1 MHLDI
6 LIDMKLLL
14 CSVTSP
20 GIAFLINRKLLLC
33 SAISPRIA
41 LAILAKQSADF
52 AFSIY
57 RKLLLCSVTSPRIA
71 LAILAKQSAGF
82 AFLYRFFYIVIAMEA
97 AAVSLFLP
105 LLFLR
110 VVISGLPK
118 KYMVWLWRLYFL
130 RIVCPIQISSTFSIV
145 PPWNRSYHRFL
156 ADVGLDIDAQHG
168 GLLRSLSDVWQANI
182 QVTSLYRIMAIGY
195 FAGMV
200 LLLVLLVILG
210 GKVRSAIRMRAKR
223 LEGTL
228 YQSAV
233 ELPVMTGLFV
243 NRVFLPETMNV
254 QEAKYTLAHMECRRA
269 RRSNLWN
276 AFYVTA
282 LLLHWYDPC
291 VWAAVFLVRRDE
303 QMACVECAVDRCSAA
318 DKNAYIQGILN
329 IVPQEKRVPF
339 TACASFETDLE
350 RRSQRLLHQGSDRMC
365 YKMIGVIL
373 LLLMF
378 FWLFLLR
385 PVQNVWAGGTWNAG
399 SEKLSANKDT
409 RKTNLIISQTDVLS
423 PSGLKQTVSLR
434 HKRNEANGRIL
445 ANSYELQLADAAG
458 SELAVVDLQKVF
470 REQGIA
476 KDTLYFPEGLKLQT
490 GDYNNDGIQ
499 ELLLGQQRAWDAT
512 EQKQIGRLLSNK
524 TDSKS
529 KTASSKG
536 NENVTPTPAGKTDES
551 AKATASSKVAENV
564 TPAPAKQVKN
574 LRTYVYVMFQMQETG
589 LQIVSEAVYG
599 EQAASMQS
607 VKPSQESDVKD
618 LFYMQLSDG
627 KLYYIWDSDA
637 TKFLAKKL
645 SSDELNQHRRA
656 SQGTEEAGVSKTETL
671 EDADGNECM
680 RVQTTTDTTGS
691 PEIGQIMM
699 SQNKKKMNEVKG
711 YFCELKW
718 VPQSDASTGRY
729 AVLIYNGTK
738 AQTFVL
744 YDVDKAT
751 ELYRQE
757 DGNDILSS
765 IFAKYNDTQ
774 IQFKSGAIAVYKL
787 AEQNGSRLTI
797 DFAAEAEDGV
807 DVSGSYVYDM
817 DSEQISN
824 LQYNQSN
831 DDTQTK
837 NSSTGNA
844 GTDSDSSSSNKGTDS
859 SSKRKNTT
867 TPQPVPTINSNLGD
881 YLDP

>member
-33 SAISPRIA
+33 SATSPRIA
-41 LAILAKQSADF
+41 LAILAKQSAD
-52 AFSIY
+52 
-57 RKLLLCSVTSPRIA
+57 
-71 LAILAKQSAGF
+71 F

-168 GLLRSLSDVWQANI
+168 GLLRSLRDVWQANI

-195 FAGMV
+195 FAGM
-200 LLLVLLVILG
+200 LLLVVLLVIRA
-210 GKVRSAIRMRAKR
+210 GKVCSAIRMREKQ

-276 AFYVTA
+276 AFYVAA

-303 QMACVECAVDRCSAA
+303 QMACDECAVDRCSAA

-529 KTASSKG
+529 KTASSMG
-536 NENVTPTPAGKTDES
+536 NENVTPT
-551 AKATASSKVAENV
+551 
-564 TPAPAKQVKN
+564 PAKQVKN

-718 VPQSDASTGRY
+718 VPQSDASSGRY

-859 SSKRKNTT
+859 SLKRKNTT
-867 TPQPVPTINSNLGD
+867 TPQPVPTINSNFLPSQNAA
-881 YLDP
+881 LF

>member
-14 CSVTSP
+14 CGVT
-20 GIAFLINRKLLLC
+20 
-33 SAISPRIA
+33 SPRIA
-41 LAILAKQSADF
+41 LAILAKQSAGF

-57 RKLLLCSVTSPRIA
+57 RKLLLCSATSPRIA

-168 GLLRSLSDVWQANI
+168 GLLRSLRDVWHANI

-195 FAGMV
+195 FAGM
-200 LLLVLLVILG
+200 LLLVVLLVIRA
-210 GKVRSAIRMRAKR
+210 GKVRSAIRMREKR

-303 QMACVECAVDRCSAA
+303 QMACDECAVDRCSAA

-365 YKMIGVIL
+365 YKMTGVIL

-458 SELAVVDLQKVF
+458 SELAVIDLQKVF

-529 KTASSKG
+529 KTASSMG
-536 NENVTPTPAGKTDES
+536 N
-551 AKATASSKVAENV
+551 ENV

-645 SSDELNQHRRA
+645 SSDELNQHSRA

>member
-20 GIAFLINRKLLLC
+20 GIA
-33 SAISPRIA
+33 
-41 LAILAKQSADF
+41 LAILAKQSAGF

-57 RKLLLCSVTSPRIA
+57 RKLLLCGVTSPRIA

-82 AFLYRFFYIVIAMEA
+82 AFLYRFFYTVIAMEA

-168 GLLRSLSDVWQANI
+168 GLLRSLRDVWQANI

-195 FAGMV
+195 FAGM
-200 LLLVLLVILG
+200 LLLVVLLVIRA
-210 GKVRSAIRMRAKR
+210 GKVCSAIRMREKQ

-276 AFYVTA
+276 AFYVAA

-303 QMACVECAVDRCSAA
+303 QMACDECAVDRCSAA

>member
-14 CSVTSP
+14 CGVT
-20 GIAFLINRKLLLC
+20 
-33 SAISPRIA
+33 SPRIA
-41 LAILAKQSADF
+41 FAILAKQSAGF

-57 RKLLLCSVTSPRIA
+57 RKLLLCSATSPRIA

-82 AFLYRFFYIVIAMEA
+82 AFLYRFFYTVIAMEA

-168 GLLRSLSDVWQANI
+168 GLLRSLRDVWQANI

-195 FAGMV
+195 FAGM
-200 LLLVLLVILG
+200 LLLVVLLVIRA
-210 GKVRSAIRMRAKR
+210 GKVRSAIRMREKR

-276 AFYVTA
+276 AFYVAA

-303 QMACVECAVDRCSAA
+303 QMACDECAVDGCSAA

-329 IVPQEKRVPF
+329 IVPQESRVPF

-350 RRSQRLLHQGSDRMC
+350 RRSQRLLHQGSDRMR
-365 YKMIGVIL
+365 YKMTGVIL

-529 KTASSKG
+529 KTASSMG
-536 NENVTPTPAGKTDES
+536 NENVTPT
-551 AKATASSKVAENV
+551 
-564 TPAPAKQVKN
+564 PAKQVKN

-718 VPQSDASTGRY
+718 VPQSDASSGRY

>member
-33 SAISPRIA
+33 SAI
-41 LAILAKQSADF
+41 
-52 AFSIY
+52 
-57 RKLLLCSVTSPRIA
+57 SPRIA

-195 FAGMV
+195 FAGM
-200 LLLVLLVILG
+200 LLLVVLLVIRA
-210 GKVRSAIRMRAKR
+210 GKVRSAIRMREKR

-303 QMACVECAVDRCSAA
+303 QMACDECAVDRCSAA

-458 SELAVVDLQKVF
+458 SELAVVDLQNVF
-470 REQGIA
+470 REQGLA

-529 KTASSKG
+529 KTASSMG
-536 NENVTPTPAGKTDES
+536 NENVTPT
-551 AKATASSKVAENV
+551 
-564 TPAPAKQVKN
+564 PAKQVKN

-718 VPQSDASTGRY
+718 VPQSDASSGRY

>member
-14 CSVTSP
+14 CSVSSP

-33 SAISPRIA
+33 SATSPRIA
-41 LAILAKQSADF
+41 LAILAKQSAD
-52 AFSIY
+52 
-57 RKLLLCSVTSPRIA
+57 
-71 LAILAKQSAGF
+71 F

-145 PPWNRSYHRFL
+145 PAWNRSYHRFL

-168 GLLRSLSDVWQANI
+168 GLLRSLRDVWQANI

-195 FAGMV
+195 FAGMLILV
-200 LLLVLLVILG
+200 VLLVIRA
-210 GKVRSAIRMRAKR
+210 GKVRSAIRMREKR

-276 AFYVTA
+276 AFYVAA

-303 QMACVECAVDRCSAA
+303 QMACDECAVDRCSAA

-329 IVPQEKRVPF
+329 IVPQESRVPF

-409 RKTNLIISQTDVLS
+409 RKTNLILSQTDVLS

-529 KTASSKG
+529 KTASSK
-536 NENVTPTPAGKTDES
+536 
-551 AKATASSKVAENV
+551 VAENV
-564 TPAPAKQVKN
+564 TPTPAKQVKN

-607 VKPSQESDVKD
+607 VKPSQESDLKD

-837 NSSTGNA
+837 NSSNGNA

>member
-14 CSVTSP
+14 CGVT
-20 GIAFLINRKLLLC
+20 
-33 SAISPRIA
+33 SPRIA
-41 LAILAKQSADF
+41 LAILAKQSAGF

-57 RKLLLCSVTSPRIA
+57 RKLLLCSATSPRIA

-82 AFLYRFFYIVIAMEA
+82 AFLYRFFYTVIAMEA

-168 GLLRSLSDVWQANI
+168 GLLRSLRDVWQANI

-195 FAGMV
+195 FAGM
-200 LLLVLLVILG
+200 LLLVVLLVIRA
-210 GKVRSAIRMRAKR
+210 GKVRSAIRMREKR

-276 AFYVTA
+276 AFYVAA

-303 QMACVECAVDRCSAA
+303 QMACDECAVDGCSAA

-329 IVPQEKRVPF
+329 IVPQESRVPF

-350 RRSQRLLHQGSDRMC
+350 RRSQRLLHQGSDRMR
-365 YKMIGVIL
+365 YKMTGVIL

-529 KTASSKG
+529 KTSSSKG

-551 AKATASSKVAENV
+551 AKTTASSKGNENV
-564 TPAPAKQVKN
+564 TPASAKQVKN

>member
-6 LIDMKLLL
+6 LIDE
-14 CSVTSP
+14 
-20 GIAFLINRKLLLC
+20 KLLLC
-33 SAISPRIA
+33 SATSPRIA

-57 RKLLLCSVTSPRIA
+57 RKLLLCGVTSPRIA

-130 RIVCPIQISSTFSIV
+130 RIVCPIQISSMFSIV
-145 PPWNRSYHRFL
+145 PAWNRSYHRFL

-168 GLLRSLSDVWQANI
+168 GLLRSLRDVWQANI

-195 FAGMV
+195 FAGV
-200 LLLVLLVILG
+200 LLLVVLLEIRA
-210 GKVRSAIRMRAKR
+210 GKVRSAIRMREKR

-276 AFYVTA
+276 AFYVAA

-303 QMACVECAVDRCSAA
+303 QMACDECAVDGCSAA

-329 IVPQEKRVPF
+329 IVPQENRVPF

-350 RRSQRLLHQGSDRMC
+350 RRSQRLLHQGSDRMR
-365 YKMIGVIL
+365 YKMTGVIL

-458 SELAVVDLQKVF
+458 SELAVIDLQKVF

-859 SSKRKNTT
+859 SLKRKNTT

>member
-14 CSVTSP
+14 CSVT
-20 GIAFLINRKLLLC
+20 
-33 SAISPRIA
+33 SPRIA

-57 RKLLLCSVTSPRIA
+57 RKLLLCGVTSPRIA

-130 RIVCPIQISSTFSIV
+130 RIVCPIQISSMFSIV
-145 PPWNRSYHRFL
+145 PAWNRSYHRFL

-168 GLLRSLSDVWQANI
+168 GLLRSLRDVWQANI

-195 FAGMV
+195 FAGV
-200 LLLVLLVILG
+200 LLLVVLLVIRA
-210 GKVRSAIRMRAKR
+210 GKVRSAIRMREKR

-303 QMACVECAVDRCSAA
+303 QMACDECAVDRCSAA

-365 YKMIGVIL
+365 YKMTGVIL

-458 SELAVVDLQKVF
+458 SELAVIDLQKVF

-529 KTASSKG
+529 KTASSMG
-536 NENVTPTPAGKTDES
+536 NENVTPT
-551 AKATASSKVAENV
+551 
-564 TPAPAKQVKN
+564 PAKQVKN

-718 VPQSDASTGRY
+718 VPQSDASSGRY

-797 DFAAEAEDGV
+797 DFAAEAEDGL

-859 SSKRKNTT
+859 SLKRKNTT

>member
-14 CSVTSP
+14 CGVT
-20 GIAFLINRKLLLC
+20 
-33 SAISPRIA
+33 SPRIA
-41 LAILAKQSADF
+41 LAILAKQSAGF
-52 AFSIY
+52 AFFVD
-57 RKLLLCSVTSPRIA
+57 RKLLLCSVISPRIA

-82 AFLYRFFYIVIAMEA
+82 AFLYRFFYTVIAMEA

-168 GLLRSLSDVWQANI
+168 GLLRSLRDVWQANI

-195 FAGMV
+195 FAGM
-200 LLLVLLVILG
+200 LLLVVLLVIRA
-210 GKVRSAIRMRAKR
+210 GKVRSAIRMREKR

-276 AFYVTA
+276 AFYVAA

-303 QMACVECAVDRCSAA
+303 QMACDECAVDRCSAA

-329 IVPQEKRVPF
+329 IVPQENRVPF

-365 YKMIGVIL
+365 YKMTGVIL

-445 ANSYELQLADAAG
+445 ANRYELQLADAAG

-529 KTASSKG
+529 KTASSK
-536 NENVTPTPAGKTDES
+536 
-551 AKATASSKVAENV
+551 VAENV
-564 TPAPAKQVKN
+564 TPTPAKQVKN

-718 VPQSDASTGRY
+718 VPQSDASSGRY

>member
-20 GIAFLINRKLLLC
+20 GIA
-33 SAISPRIA
+33 
-41 LAILAKQSADF
+41 LAILAKQSAGF

-57 RKLLLCSVTSPRIA
+57 RKLLLCGVTSPRIA

-168 GLLRSLSDVWQANI
+168 GLLRSLRDVWQANI
-182 QVTSLYRIMAIGY
+182 QVTFLYRIMAIGY
-195 FAGMV
+195 FAGM
-200 LLLVLLVILG
+200 LLLVVLLVIRA
-210 GKVRSAIRMRAKR
+210 GKVRSAIRMREKR

-282 LLLHWYDPC
+282 LLLHWYNPC

-303 QMACVECAVDRCSAA
+303 QMACDECAVDRCSAA

-458 SELAVVDLQKVF
+458 SELAVIDLQKVF

-536 NENVTPTPAGKTDES
+536 NENVTPT
-551 AKATASSKVAENV
+551 
-564 TPAPAKQVKN
+564 PAKQVKN

>member
-14 CSVTSP
+14 CGVT
-20 GIAFLINRKLLLC
+20 
-33 SAISPRIA
+33 SPRIA
-41 LAILAKQSADF
+41 LAILAKQSAGF

-57 RKLLLCSVTSPRIA
+57 RKLLLCSATSPRIA

-145 PPWNRSYHRFL
+145 PPWNRSYHQFL

-195 FAGMV
+195 FAGM
-200 LLLVLLVILG
+200 LLLVVLLVIRA
-210 GKVRSAIRMRAKR
+210 GKVRSAIRMREKR

-276 AFYVTA
+276 AFYVAA

-303 QMACVECAVDRCSAA
+303 QMACDECAVDGCSAA

-329 IVPQEKRVPF
+329 IVPQENRVPF

-365 YKMIGVIL
+365 YKMTGVIL

-409 RKTNLIISQTDVLS
+409 RKTNLILSQTDVLS

-529 KTASSKG
+529 KTASSMG
-536 NENVTPTPAGKTDES
+536 NENVTPT
-551 AKATASSKVAENV
+551 
-564 TPAPAKQVKN
+564 PAKQVKN

-718 VPQSDASTGRY
+718 VPQSDASSGRY

-774 IQFKSGAIAVYKL
+774 IQFKSGVIAVYKL

>member
-14 CSVTSP
+14 CSAT
-20 GIAFLINRKLLLC
+20 
-33 SAISPRIA
+33 SPRIA
-41 LAILAKQSADF
+41 LAILAKQSAGF

-57 RKLLLCSVTSPRIA
+57 RKLLLCSATSPRIA

-168 GLLRSLSDVWQANI
+168 GLLRSLRDVWQANI

-195 FAGMV
+195 FAGM
-200 LLLVLLVILG
+200 LLLVVLLVIRA
-210 GKVRSAIRMRAKR
+210 GKVCSAIRMREKQ

-276 AFYVTA
+276 AFYVAA

-303 QMACVECAVDRCSAA
+303 QMACDECAVDRCSAA

-329 IVPQEKRVPF
+329 IVPQESRVPF

-350 RRSQRLLHQGSDRMC
+350 RRSQRLLHQGSDRMR
-365 YKMIGVIL
+365 YKMTGVIL

-409 RKTNLIISQTDVLS
+409 RKTNLILSQTDVLS

-824 LQYNQSN
+824 LQHNQSN

>member
-33 SAISPRIA
+33 SATSPRIA
-41 LAILAKQSADF
+41 LAILAKQSAD
-52 AFSIY
+52 
-57 RKLLLCSVTSPRIA
+57 
-71 LAILAKQSAGF
+71 F

-168 GLLRSLSDVWQANI
+168 GLLRSLRDVWQANI

-195 FAGMV
+195 FAGM
-200 LLLVLLVILG
+200 LLLVVLLVIRA
-210 GKVRSAIRMRAKR
+210 GKVCSAIRMREKQ

-254 QEAKYTLAHMECRRA
+254 QEAKCTLAHMECRRA
-269 RRSNLWN
+269 RRSNLWD
-276 AFYVTA
+276 AFYVAA

-303 QMACVECAVDRCSAA
+303 QMACDECAVDRCSAA

>member
-14 CSVTSP
+14 CSVT
-20 GIAFLINRKLLLC
+20 
-33 SAISPRIA
+33 SPRIA

-57 RKLLLCSVTSPRIA
+57 RKLLLCGVTSPRIA

-195 FAGMV
+195 FAGM
-200 LLLVLLVILG
+200 LLLVVLLVIRA
-210 GKVRSAIRMRAKR
+210 GKVRSAIRMREKR

-282 LLLHWYDPC
+282 LLLHWYNPC

-303 QMACVECAVDRCSAA
+303 QMACDECAVDRCSAA

-365 YKMIGVIL
+365 YKMTGVIL

-409 RKTNLIISQTDVLS
+409 RKTNLILSQTDVLS

-529 KTASSKG
+529 KTASSMG
-536 NENVTPTPAGKTDES
+536 NENVTPT
-551 AKATASSKVAENV
+551 
-564 TPAPAKQVKN
+564 PAKQVKN

-718 VPQSDASTGRY
+718 VPQSDASSGRY

>member
-33 SAISPRIA
+33 SATSPRIA
-41 LAILAKQSADF
+41 LAILAKQSAD
-52 AFSIY
+52 
-57 RKLLLCSVTSPRIA
+57 
-71 LAILAKQSAGF
+71 F

-168 GLLRSLSDVWQANI
+168 GLLRSLRDVWQANI

-195 FAGMV
+195 FAGM
-200 LLLVLLVILG
+200 LLLVVLLVIRA
-210 GKVRSAIRMRAKR
+210 GKVCSAIRMREKQ

-276 AFYVTA
+276 AFYVAA

-303 QMACVECAVDRCSAA
+303 QMACDECAVDRCSAA

-529 KTASSKG
+529 KTASSMG
-536 NENVTPTPAGKTDES
+536 NENVTPT
-551 AKATASSKVAENV
+551 
-564 TPAPAKQVKN
+564 PAKQVKN

-718 VPQSDASTGRY
+718 VPQSDASSGRY

>member
-6 LIDMKLLL
+6 LIDE
-14 CSVTSP
+14 
-20 GIAFLINRKLLLC
+20 KLLLC
-33 SAISPRIA
+33 SATSPRIA

-57 RKLLLCSVTSPRIA
+57 RKLLLCGVTSPRIA

-130 RIVCPIQISSTFSIV
+130 RIVCPIQISSMFSIV
-145 PPWNRSYHRFL
+145 PAWNRSYHRFL

-168 GLLRSLSDVWQANI
+168 GLLRSLRDVWQANI

-195 FAGMV
+195 FAGV
-200 LLLVLLVILG
+200 LLLVVLLEIRA
-210 GKVRSAIRMRAKR
+210 GKVRSAIRMREKR

-276 AFYVTA
+276 AFYVAA

-303 QMACVECAVDRCSAA
+303 QMACDECAVDGCSAA

-350 RRSQRLLHQGSDRMC
+350 RRSQRLLHQGSDRMR
-365 YKMIGVIL
+365 YKMTGVIL

-458 SELAVVDLQKVF
+458 SELAVIDLQKVF

-490 GDYNNDGIQ
+490 GDYTNDGIQ

-512 EQKQIGRLLSNK
+512 EQ
-524 TDSKS
+524 
-529 KTASSKG
+529 
-536 NENVTPTPAGKTDES
+536 
-551 AKATASSKVAENV
+551 
-564 TPAPAKQVKN
+564 
-574 LRTYVYVMFQMQETG
+574 
-589 LQIVSEAVYG
+589 
-599 EQAASMQS
+599 
-607 VKPSQESDVKD
+607 
-618 LFYMQLSDG
+618 
-627 KLYYIWDSDA
+627 
-637 TKFLAKKL
+637 
-645 SSDELNQHRRA
+645 
-656 SQGTEEAGVSKTETL
+656 
-671 EDADGNECM
+671 
-680 RVQTTTDTTGS
+680 
-691 PEIGQIMM
+691 
-699 SQNKKKMNEVKG
+699 
-711 YFCELKW
+711 
-718 VPQSDASTGRY
+718 
-729 AVLIYNGTK
+729 
-738 AQTFVL
+738 
-744 YDVDKAT
+744 
-751 ELYRQE
+751 
-757 DGNDILSS
+757 
-765 IFAKYNDTQ
+765 
-774 IQFKSGAIAVYKL
+774 
-787 AEQNGSRLTI
+787 
-797 DFAAEAEDGV
+797 
-807 DVSGSYVYDM
+807 
-817 DSEQISN
+817 
-824 LQYNQSN
+824 
-831 DDTQTK
+831 
-837 NSSTGNA
+837 
-844 GTDSDSSSSNKGTDS
+844 
-859 SSKRKNTT
+859 
-867 TPQPVPTINSNLGD
+867 
-881 YLDP
+881 

>member
-14 CSVTSP
+14 CSAT
-20 GIAFLINRKLLLC
+20 
-33 SAISPRIA
+33 SPRIA
-41 LAILAKQSADF
+41 LAILAKQSAGF

-82 AFLYRFFYIVIAMEA
+82 AFLYRFFYTVIAMEA

-168 GLLRSLSDVWQANI
+168 GLLRSLRDVWQANI

-195 FAGMV
+195 FAGM
-200 LLLVLLVILG
+200 LLLVVLLVIRA
-210 GKVRSAIRMRAKR
+210 GKVCSAIRMREKQ

-276 AFYVTA
+276 AFYVAA

-303 QMACVECAVDRCSAA
+303 QMACDECAVDRCSAA

-718 VPQSDASTGRY
+718 VPQSDASSGRY

>member
-33 SAISPRIA
+33 SATSPRIA
-41 LAILAKQSADF
+41 LAILAKQSAD
-52 AFSIY
+52 
-57 RKLLLCSVTSPRIA
+57 
-71 LAILAKQSAGF
+71 F

-168 GLLRSLSDVWQANI
+168 GLLRSLRDVWQANI

-195 FAGMV
+195 FAGM
-200 LLLVLLVILG
+200 LLLVVLLVIRA
-210 GKVRSAIRMRAKR
+210 GKVCSAIRMREKQ

-276 AFYVTA
+276 AFYVAA

-303 QMACVECAVDRCSAA
+303 QMACDECAVDRCSAA

-476 KDTLYFPEGLKLQT
+476 KDTLYFPEGLKLQS

-529 KTASSKG
+529 KTASSMG
-536 NENVTPTPAGKTDES
+536 NENVTPT
-551 AKATASSKVAENV
+551 
-564 TPAPAKQVKN
+564 PAKQVKN

-699 SQNKKKMNEVKG
+699 SQNKKKMNAVKG

-718 VPQSDASTGRY
+718 VPQSDASSGRY

-859 SSKRKNTT
+859 SLKRKNTT

>member
-1 MHLDI
+1 MQLDI

-14 CSVTSP
+14 C
-20 GIAFLINRKLLLC
+20 G
-33 SAISPRIA
+33 
-41 LAILAKQSADF
+41 
-52 AFSIY
+52 
-57 RKLLLCSVTSPRIA
+57 VTSPRIA
-71 LAILAKQSAGF
+71 LAILAKQSAGFAFSIYRKLLLCSATSPRIALAILAKQSADF

-145 PPWNRSYHRFL
+145 PAWNRSYHRFL

-168 GLLRSLSDVWQANI
+168 GLLRSLRDVWQANI

-195 FAGMV
+195 FAGMLILV
-200 LLLVLLVILG
+200 VLLVIRA
-210 GKVRSAIRMRAKR
+210 GKVRSAIRMREKR

-276 AFYVTA
+276 AFYVAA

-303 QMACVECAVDRCSAA
+303 QMACDECAVDRCSAA

-329 IVPQEKRVPF
+329 IVPQESCVPF
-339 TACASFETDLE
+339 TVCASFETDLE

-365 YKMIGVIL
+365 YKMTSVIL

-476 KDTLYFPEGLKLQT
+476 KDTLYFPERLKLQT

-499 ELLLGQQRAWDAT
+499 ELLLGQQRAWDAA
-512 EQKQIGRLLSNK
+512 EQKQIGRLLSDK

-529 KTASSKG
+529 KTASSKVA
-536 NENVTPTPAGKTDES
+536 ENVTPTPAGKTDES
-551 AKATASSKVAENV
+551 AKAPASSKVAENV
-564 TPAPAKQVKN
+564 TPTPAKQVKN

-637 TKFLAKKL
+637 TKFRAKKL

-718 VPQSDASTGRY
+718 VPQSDASSGRY

-837 NSSTGNA
+837 NSSNGNA

>member
-20 GIAFLINRKLLLC
+20 GIA
-33 SAISPRIA
+33 
-41 LAILAKQSADF
+41 
-52 AFSIY
+52 
-57 RKLLLCSVTSPRIA
+57 

-82 AFLYRFFYIVIAMEA
+82 AFLYRFFYTVIAMEA

-195 FAGMV
+195 FAGM
-200 LLLVLLVILG
+200 LLLVVLLVIRA
-210 GKVRSAIRMRAKR
+210 GKVRSAIRMREKR

-282 LLLHWYDPC
+282 LLLHWYNPC

-303 QMACVECAVDRCSAA
+303 QMACDECAVDRCSAA

-365 YKMIGVIL
+365 YKMTGVIL

-409 RKTNLIISQTDVLS
+409 RKTNLILSQTDVLS

-529 KTASSKG
+529 KTASSMG
-536 NENVTPTPAGKTDES
+536 NENVTPT
-551 AKATASSKVAENV
+551 
-564 TPAPAKQVKN
+564 PAKQVKN

-607 VKPSQESDVKD
+607 VRPSQESDVKD

-718 VPQSDASTGRY
+718 VPQSDASSGRY

>member
-14 CSVTSP
+14 CS
-20 GIAFLINRKLLLC
+20 A
-33 SAISPRIA
+33 
-41 LAILAKQSADF
+41 
-52 AFSIY
+52 
-57 RKLLLCSVTSPRIA
+57 TSPRIA

-145 PPWNRSYHRFL
+145 PPWNRSYHQFL

-195 FAGMV
+195 FAGM
-200 LLLVLLVILG
+200 LLLVVLLVIRA
-210 GKVRSAIRMRAKR
+210 GKVRSAIRMREKR

-276 AFYVTA
+276 AFYVAA

-303 QMACVECAVDRCSAA
+303 QMACDECAVDGCSAA

-329 IVPQEKRVPF
+329 IVPQENRVPF

-365 YKMIGVIL
+365 YKMTGVIL

-409 RKTNLIISQTDVLS
+409 RKTNLILSQTDVLS

-529 KTASSKG
+529 KTASSMG
-536 NENVTPTPAGKTDES
+536 NENVTPT
-551 AKATASSKVAENV
+551 
-564 TPAPAKQVKN
+564 PAKQVKN

-718 VPQSDASTGRY
+718 VPQSDASSGRY

-774 IQFKSGAIAVYKL
+774 IQFKSGVIAVYKL

>member
-14 CSVTSP
+14 CGVT
-20 GIAFLINRKLLLC
+20 
-33 SAISPRIA
+33 SPRIA
-41 LAILAKQSADF
+41 LAILAKQSAGF

-57 RKLLLCSVTSPRIA
+57 RKLLLCSATSPRIA

-82 AFLYRFFYIVIAMEA
+82 AFLYRFFYTVIAMEA

-168 GLLRSLSDVWQANI
+168 GLLRSLRDVWQANI

-195 FAGMV
+195 FAGM
-200 LLLVLLVILG
+200 LLLGVLLVIRA
-210 GKVRSAIRMRAKR
+210 GKVRSAIRMREKR

-276 AFYVTA
+276 AFYVAA

-303 QMACVECAVDRCSAA
+303 QMACDECAVDGCSAA

-329 IVPQEKRVPF
+329 IVPQESRVPF

-350 RRSQRLLHQGSDRMC
+350 RRSQRLLHQGSDRMR
-365 YKMIGVIL
+365 YKMTGVIL

-529 KTASSKG
+529 KTASSMG
-536 NENVTPTPAGKTDES
+536 NENVTPT
-551 AKATASSKVAENV
+551 
-564 TPAPAKQVKN
+564 PAKQVKN

-718 VPQSDASTGRY
+718 VPQSDASSGRY

>member
-14 CSVTSP
+14 CGVT
-20 GIAFLINRKLLLC
+20 
-33 SAISPRIA
+33 SPRIA
-41 LAILAKQSADF
+41 LAILAKQSAGF

-57 RKLLLCSVTSPRIA
+57 RKLLLCSATSPRIA

-82 AFLYRFFYIVIAMEA
+82 AFLYRFFYTVIAMEA

-168 GLLRSLSDVWQANI
+168 GLLRSLRDVWQANI

-195 FAGMV
+195 FAGM
-200 LLLVLLVILG
+200 LLLVVLLVIRA
-210 GKVRSAIRMRAKR
+210 GKVRSAIRMREKR

-276 AFYVTA
+276 AFYVAA

-303 QMACVECAVDRCSAA
+303 QMACDECAVDGCSAA

-329 IVPQEKRVPF
+329 IVPQESRVPF

-350 RRSQRLLHQGSDRMC
+350 RRSQRLLHQGSDRMR
-365 YKMIGVIL
+365 YKMTGVIL

-529 KTASSKG
+529 KTASSMG
-536 NENVTPTPAGKTDES
+536 NENVTPT
-551 AKATASSKVAENV
+551 
-564 TPAPAKQVKN
+564 PAKQVKN

-718 VPQSDASTGRY
+718 VPQSDASSGRY

-844 GTDSDSSSSNKGTDS
+844 GTDSDFSSSNKGTDS

>member
-14 CSVTSP
+14 CSAT
-20 GIAFLINRKLLLC
+20 
-33 SAISPRIA
+33 SPRIA
-41 LAILAKQSADF
+41 LAILAKQSTGF

-57 RKLLLCSVTSPRIA
+57 RKLLLCGVTSPRIA

-130 RIVCPIQISSTFSIV
+130 RIVCPIQISSMFSIV

-168 GLLRSLSDVWQANI
+168 GLLRSLRDVWQANI

-195 FAGMV
+195 FAGV
-200 LLLVLLVILG
+200 LLLVVLLVIRA
-210 GKVRSAIRMRAKR
+210 GKVRSAIRMREKR

-276 AFYVTA
+276 AFYVAA

-303 QMACVECAVDRCSAA
+303 QMACDECAVDRCSAA

-329 IVPQEKRVPF
+329 IVPQENRVPF

-365 YKMIGVIL
+365 YKMTGVIL

-409 RKTNLIISQTDVLS
+409 RKTNLILSQTDVLS

-529 KTASSKG
+529 KTASSMG
-536 NENVTPTPAGKTDES
+536 NENVTPT
-551 AKATASSKVAENV
+551 
-564 TPAPAKQVKN
+564 PAKQVKN

>member
-20 GIAFLINRKLLLC
+20 GIA
-33 SAISPRIA
+33 
-41 LAILAKQSADF
+41 LAILAKQSAGF

-57 RKLLLCSVTSPRIA
+57 RKLLLCGVTSPRIA

-195 FAGMV
+195 FAGM
-200 LLLVLLVILG
+200 LLLVVLLVIRA
-210 GKVRSAIRMRAKR
+210 GKVRSAIRMREKR

-282 LLLHWYDPC
+282 LLLHWYNPC

-303 QMACVECAVDRCSAA
+303 QMACDECAVDRCSAA

-350 RRSQRLLHQGSDRMC
+350 RRSQRLLHQGSDRMR
-365 YKMIGVIL
+365 YKMTGVIL

-409 RKTNLIISQTDVLS
+409 RKTNLILSQTDVLS

-529 KTASSKG
+529 KTASSMG
-536 NENVTPTPAGKTDES
+536 NENVTPT
-551 AKATASSKVAENV
+551 
-564 TPAPAKQVKN
+564 PAKQVKN

>member
-57 RKLLLCSVTSPRIA
+57 RKLLLCGVTSPRIA

-195 FAGMV
+195 FAGM
-200 LLLVLLVILG
+200 LLLVVLLVIRA
-210 GKVRSAIRMRAKR
+210 GKVRSAIRMREKR

-243 NRVFLPETMNV
+243 NRVFLPETRNV

-303 QMACVECAVDRCSAA
+303 QMACDECAVDRCSAA

-529 KTASSKG
+529 KTASSMG
-536 NENVTPTPAGKTDES
+536 NENVTPT
-551 AKATASSKVAENV
+551 
-564 TPAPAKQVKN
+564 PAKQVKN

-718 VPQSDASTGRY
+718 VPQSDASSGRY

>member
-14 CSVTSP
+14 CGVT
-20 GIAFLINRKLLLC
+20 
-33 SAISPRIA
+33 SPRIA
-41 LAILAKQSADF
+41 LAILAKQSAGF

-57 RKLLLCSVTSPRIA
+57 RKLLLCSATSPRIA

-82 AFLYRFFYIVIAMEA
+82 AFLYRFFYTVIAMEA

-168 GLLRSLSDVWQANI
+168 GLLRSLRDVWQANI

-195 FAGMV
+195 FAGM
-200 LLLVLLVILG
+200 LLLVVLLVIRA
-210 GKVRSAIRMRAKR
+210 GKVRSAIRMREKR

-276 AFYVTA
+276 AFYVAA

-303 QMACVECAVDRCSAA
+303 QMACDECAVDGCSAA

-329 IVPQEKRVPF
+329 IVPQESRVPF

-350 RRSQRLLHQGSDRMC
+350 RRSQRLLHQGSDRMR
-365 YKMIGVIL
+365 YKMTGVIL

-445 ANSYELQLADAAG
+445 VNSYELQLADAAG

-529 KTASSKG
+529 KTASSMG
-536 NENVTPTPAGKTDES
+536 NENVTPT
-551 AKATASSKVAENV
+551 
-564 TPAPAKQVKN
+564 PAKQVKN

>member
-20 GIAFLINRKLLLC
+20 GIA
-33 SAISPRIA
+33 
-41 LAILAKQSADF
+41 LAILAKQSAGF

-57 RKLLLCSVTSPRIA
+57 RKLLLCGVTSPRIA

-195 FAGMV
+195 FAGM
-200 LLLVLLVILG
+200 LLLVVLLVIRA
-210 GKVRSAIRMRAKR
+210 GKVRSAIRMREKR

-303 QMACVECAVDRCSAA
+303 QMACDECAVDRCSAA

-365 YKMIGVIL
+365 YKMTGVIL

-409 RKTNLIISQTDVLS
+409 RKTNLILSQTDVLS

-476 KDTLYFPEGLKLQT
+476 KDTLYFTEGLKLQT

-529 KTASSKG
+529 KTASSMG
-536 NENVTPTPAGKTDES
+536 NENVTPT
-551 AKATASSKVAENV
+551 
-564 TPAPAKQVKN
+564 PAKQVKN

>member
-20 GIAFLINRKLLLC
+20 
-33 SAISPRIA
+33 RIA
-41 LAILAKQSADF
+41 LAILAKQSAGF

-57 RKLLLCSVTSPRIA
+57 RKLLLCSATSPRIA

-195 FAGMV
+195 FAGM
-200 LLLVLLVILG
+200 LLLVVLLVIRA
-210 GKVRSAIRMRAKR
+210 GKVRSAIRMREKR

-282 LLLHWYDPC
+282 LLLHWYNPC

-303 QMACVECAVDRCSAA
+303 QMACDECAVDRCSAA

-365 YKMIGVIL
+365 YKMTGVIL

-409 RKTNLIISQTDVLS
+409 RKTNLILSQTDVLS

-529 KTASSKG
+529 KTASSMG
-536 NENVTPTPAGKTDES
+536 NENVTPT
-551 AKATASSKVAENV
+551 
-564 TPAPAKQVKN
+564 PAKQVKN

-718 VPQSDASTGRY
+718 VPQSDASSGRY

>member
-14 CSVTSP
+14 CSVSSP
-20 GIAFLINRKLLLC
+20 G
-33 SAISPRIA
+33 
-41 LAILAKQSADF
+41 
-52 AFSIY
+52 
-57 RKLLLCSVTSPRIA
+57 IA

-130 RIVCPIQISSTFSIV
+130 RIVCPIQISSMFSIV

-168 GLLRSLSDVWQANI
+168 GLLRSLRDVWQANI

-195 FAGMV
+195 FAGMLILV
-200 LLLVLLVILG
+200 VLLVIRA
-210 GKVRSAIRMRAKR
+210 GKVRSAIRMREKR

-303 QMACVECAVDRCSAA
+303 QMACDECAVDGCSAA

-329 IVPQEKRVPF
+329 IVPQESRVPF
-339 TACASFETDLE
+339 TVCASFETDLE

-365 YKMIGVIL
+365 YKMTSVIF

-409 RKTNLIISQTDVLS
+409 RKTNLILSQTDVLS

-499 ELLLGQQRAWDAT
+499 ELLLGQQRAWDAA

-529 KTASSKG
+529 KTASSK
-536 NENVTPTPAGKTDES
+536 
-551 AKATASSKVAENV
+551 VAENV
-564 TPAPAKQVKN
+564 TPTPAKQVKN

-831 DDTQTK
+831 DDTRTK

>member
-20 GIAFLINRKLLLC
+20 GI
-33 SAISPRIA
+33 
-41 LAILAKQSADF
+41 
-52 AFSIY
+52 
-57 RKLLLCSVTSPRIA
+57 
-71 LAILAKQSAGF
+71 

-195 FAGMV
+195 FAGM
-200 LLLVLLVILG
+200 LLLVVLLVIRA
-210 GKVRSAIRMRAKR
+210 GKVRSAIRMREKR

-303 QMACVECAVDRCSAA
+303 QMACDECAVDRCSAA

>member
-14 CSVTSP
+14 CSAT
-20 GIAFLINRKLLLC
+20 
-33 SAISPRIA
+33 SPRIA
-41 LAILAKQSADF
+41 LAILAKQSAGF

-57 RKLLLCSVTSPRIA
+57 RKLLLCSATSPRIA

-168 GLLRSLSDVWQANI
+168 GLLRSLRDVWQANI

-195 FAGMV
+195 FAGM
-200 LLLVLLVILG
+200 LLLVVLLVIRA
-210 GKVRSAIRMRAKR
+210 GKVCSAIRMREKQ

-276 AFYVTA
+276 AFYVAA

-303 QMACVECAVDRCSAA
+303 QMACDECAVDRCSAA

-329 IVPQEKRVPF
+329 IVPQESRVPF

-350 RRSQRLLHQGSDRMC
+350 RRSQRLLHQGSDRMR
-365 YKMIGVIL
+365 YKMTGVIL

-409 RKTNLIISQTDVLS
+409 RKTNLILSQTDVLS

>member
-14 CSVTSP
+14 CSAT
-20 GIAFLINRKLLLC
+20 
-33 SAISPRIA
+33 SPRIA
-41 LAILAKQSADF
+41 LAILAKQSAGF

-57 RKLLLCSVTSPRIA
+57 RKLLLCSATSPRIA

-168 GLLRSLSDVWQANI
+168 GLLRSLRDVWQANI

-195 FAGMV
+195 FAGM
-200 LLLVLLVILG
+200 LLLVVLLVIRA
-210 GKVRSAIRMRAKR
+210 GKVCSAIRMREKQ

-276 AFYVTA
+276 AFYVAA

-303 QMACVECAVDRCSAA
+303 QMACDECAVDRCSAA

-329 IVPQEKRVPF
+329 IVPQESRVPF

-350 RRSQRLLHQGSDRMC
+350 RRSQRLLHQGSDRMR
-365 YKMIGVIL
+365 YKMTGVIL

>member
-14 CSVTSP
+14 CGVT
-20 GIAFLINRKLLLC
+20 
-33 SAISPRIA
+33 SPRIA
-41 LAILAKQSADF
+41 LAILAKQSAGF

-82 AFLYRFFYIVIAMEA
+82 AFLYRFFYTVIAMEA

-168 GLLRSLSDVWQANI
+168 GLLRSLRDVWQANI

-195 FAGMV
+195 FAGM
-200 LLLVLLVILG
+200 LLLVVLLVIRA
-210 GKVRSAIRMRAKR
+210 GKVRSAIRMREKR

-276 AFYVTA
+276 AFYVAA

-303 QMACVECAVDRCSAA
+303 QMACDECAVDGCSAA

-329 IVPQEKRVPF
+329 IVPQESRVPF

-350 RRSQRLLHQGSDRMC
+350 RRSQRLLHQGSDRMR
-365 YKMIGVIL
+365 YKMTGVIL

-529 KTASSKG
+529 KTSSSKG

-551 AKATASSKVAENV
+551 AKTTASSKGNENV
-564 TPAPAKQVKN
+564 TPASAKQVKN

>member
-195 FAGMV
+195 FAGM
-200 LLLVLLVILG
+200 LLLVVLLVIRA
-210 GKVRSAIRMRAKR
+210 GKVRSAIRMREKR

-303 QMACVECAVDRCSAA
+303 QMACDECAVDRCSAA

-529 KTASSKG
+529 KTASSMG
-536 NENVTPTPAGKTDES
+536 NENVTPT
-551 AKATASSKVAENV
+551 
-564 TPAPAKQVKN
+564 PAKQVKN

-718 VPQSDASTGRY
+718 VPQSDASSGRY

>member
-20 GIAFLINRKLLLC
+20 GIA
-33 SAISPRIA
+33 
-41 LAILAKQSADF
+41 
-52 AFSIY
+52 
-57 RKLLLCSVTSPRIA
+57 

-82 AFLYRFFYIVIAMEA
+82 AFLYRFFYTVIAMEA

-195 FAGMV
+195 FAGM
-200 LLLVLLVILG
+200 LLLVVLLVIRA
-210 GKVRSAIRMRAKR
+210 GKVRSAIRMREKR

-276 AFYVTA
+276 AFYVAA

-303 QMACVECAVDRCSAA
+303 QMACDECAVDGCSAA

-329 IVPQEKRVPF
+329 IVPQENRVPF

-350 RRSQRLLHQGSDRMC
+350 RRSQRLLHQGSDRMR
-365 YKMIGVIL
+365 YKMTGVIL

-458 SELAVVDLQKVF
+458 SELAVIDLQKVF

-529 KTASSKG
+529 KTSSSKG

-551 AKATASSKVAENV
+551 AKTTASSKGNENV
-564 TPAPAKQVKN
+564 TPASAKQVKN

-718 VPQSDASTGRY
+718 VPQSDASSGRY